1 MPLGRTSPRNIYAIN
16 QSPPSST
23 TEYKRPP
30 FNLPITELVDT
41 INNLTDKNYSLTK
54 KHEILKKDYELLEK
68 RYESLDKDTTRMYR
82 VYQDLYNMV
91 THHINNPR
99 DPSPVFNNLQSPTSL
114 RKPDNY
120 QEDSSET
127 RGNMADFL
135 QGIESNPSL
144 YGGRNTRRKNT
155 RSKTRR
161 NTRSK
166 TRRNTRSKSN
176 TRSKRRN
183 TKRRRV

>member
-16 QSPPSST
+16 QSPRST
-23 TEYKRPP
+23 TEYERPE
-30 FNLPITELVDT
+30 FNLPTAKLLDIIT
-41 INNLTDKNYSLTK
+41 NLRNKHDSLTK

-82 VYQDLYNMV
+82 AYQDLYNMV
-91 THHINNPR
+91 SQHIDNPR
-99 DPSPVFNNLQSPTSL
+99 DPSPVFNNLQSPTPL

-166 TRRNTRSKSN
+166 TRRKNRSKRN

>member
-16 QSPPSST
+16 QSPRST
-23 TEYKRPP
+23 TEYERPE
-30 FNLPITELVDT
+30 FNLPTAKLLDIIT
-41 INNLTDKNYSLTK
+41 NLRNKNYSLTK

-82 VYQDLYNMV
+82 AYQELYNMV
-91 THHINNPR
+91 SQHIDNPR
-99 DPSPVFNNLQSPTSL
+99 DPSPVFNNVESPSAF

-120 QEDSSET
+120 QENSSET
-127 RGNMADFL
+127 RENMAEFIS
-135 QGIESNPSL
+135 GIEGPDEGNEG
-144 YGGRNTRRKNT
+144 GGRTTRR
-155 RSKTRR
+155 RR

-166 TRRNTRSKSN
+166 TRRKNRSKRN